1 MLDRLAQLLGIS
13 TGVAAVLVG
22 VIVLQVATQ
31 VYAIVDLVRRRLRTR
46 RQEMAW
52 ALVLAFGNLPGAIA
66 YLAAGR
72 TSPAVDTL
80 ERRIRREHGGWRRI
94 PARGGRTVRSPRP
107 TVNTPPAIELR
118 GLTKRFGDTLAL
130 DHVDLVV
137 RPGAVFG
144 FLGRNGAGKTTALR
158 ILCRTRPA

>member
-31 VYAIVDLVRRRLRTR
+31 VYAIVDLVRRHSVRGGKKWP
-46 RQEMAW
+46 W

-72 TSPAVDTL
+72 TSPAVDTPSD
-80 ERRIRREHGGWRRI
+80 G
-94 PARGGRTVRSPRP
+94 S
-107 TVNTPPAIELR
+107 
-118 GLTKRFGDTLAL
+118 
-130 DHVDLVV
+130 
-137 RPGAVFG
+137 
-144 FLGRNGAGKTTALR
+144 GAGTAGGDASRRAVDALYGR
-158 ILCRTRPA
+158 RDQR